1 MIISYFN
8 FLTLEYFFNLEKIDA
23 TVKTFKWQQKELQ
36 QSIPLLSKE
45 DRLLGHVFSISD
57 GDYKK
62 RENLKFTHFA
72 NCPTWQKKLKTFS
85 LPFVHSPRKRERCSF
100 PRVQNPSR

>member
-36 QSIPLLSKE
+36 QSIPPLSKE
-45 DRLLGHVFSISD
+45 DRHVFSISD
-57 GDYKK
+57 GD
-62 RENLKFTHFA
+62 
-72 NCPTWQKKLKTFS
+72 
-85 LPFVHSPRKRERCSF
+85 
-100 PRVQNPSR
+100 

>member
-36 QSIPLLSKE
+36 QSIPPLSKE

-72 NCPTWQKKLKTFS
+72 NCPTW
-85 LPFVHSPRKRERCSF
+85 PGGRR
-100 PRVQNPSR
+100 N

>member
-23 TVKTFKWQQKELQ
+23 TVKTFKWQQKLQ
-36 QSIPLLSKE
+36 QSIPPLSKE

-57 GDYKK
+57 GD
-62 RENLKFTHFA
+62 
-72 NCPTWQKKLKTFS
+72 
-85 LPFVHSPRKRERCSF
+85 
-100 PRVQNPSR
+100 